1 MMNNSI
7 TIIQFFHLIVYSLLL
22 SCGQFL
28 FKFAAMKINTS
39 NLQSFII
46 STINIYTI
54 VGFMF
59 FCLSAFL
66 WLFILKTTPLSIA
79 YPFMALGFLIVP
91 IGSYL
96 FFNETL
102 SIDYLIGVCLIVTGI
117 YFTLKT

>member
-1 MMNNSI
+1 MNNSI

>member
-1 MMNNSI
+1 MMINSI
-7 TIIQFFHLIVYSLLL
+7 TIIQFIHLIVYSLLL

-28 FKFAAMKINTS
+28 FKFAALKINTS

-91 IGSYL
+91 IGSYF